1 MPATLEAVAARVGGT
16 VLGDVTVA
24 IERISSI
31 EDVDAAS
38 LTFATDERYLRAALR
53 SRAAAVL
60 TQPELAERVGPARK
74 PLLLVASTRAALAT
88 LLHDLEPPRP
98 RAPYRHPSAAVDDSA
113 AIGPDVHVGA
123 FVYVGPDATVGAGS
137 VLLAGAVIGAGARL
151 GRDCTVHPRAML
163 LERCVAGDRC
173 TLQAGAIVGSDG
185 FGYVFLDGRFAK
197 IPQIGDV
204 VLGDDVEIG
213 ANACIDRAQTGTTA
227 IGDGTKI
234 DNLVQIGHN
243 CRIGRHCGF
252 AAMVGIAGST
262 TVGDYTVAGGQTG
275 INGHITIG
283 SRVTVAGGTHVW
295 RDVPDDAFISGR
307 PARDHREELRGQV
320 RLRNLE
326 KLYERVSALEKSSCR
341 EH

>member
-1 MPATLEAVAARVGGT
+1 MPASLEEVASRVGGT
-16 VLGDVTVA
+16 VVGDVTVA
-24 IERISSI
+24 IERISAI

-74 PLLLVASTRAALAT
+74 PLLLVASTRVALAT
-88 LLHDLEPPRP
+88 LLQDLEPPRP
-98 RAPYRHPSAAVDDSA
+98 QAPYRDPSAAVDDGA

-123 FVYVGPDATVGAGS
+123 LVSIGAGATVGAGC

-163 LERCVAGDRC
+163 LDRCVAGDRC

-185 FGYVFLDGRFAK
+185 FGYVFVDGRFAK

-213 ANACIDRAQTGTTA
+213 ANACIDRAQTGTTT

-252 AAMVGIAGST
+252 AAMMGIAGST
-262 TVGDYTVAGGQTG
+262 TIGDYTVVGGQAG
-275 INGHITIG
+275 INGHIKIG
-283 SRVTVAGGTHVW
+283 SRVKVAGGTHVW

-307 PARDHREELRGQV
+307 PARDHREELKGQV

-326 KLYERVSALEKSSCR
+326 KLYERVSALEQSSCR
-341 EH
+341 GH